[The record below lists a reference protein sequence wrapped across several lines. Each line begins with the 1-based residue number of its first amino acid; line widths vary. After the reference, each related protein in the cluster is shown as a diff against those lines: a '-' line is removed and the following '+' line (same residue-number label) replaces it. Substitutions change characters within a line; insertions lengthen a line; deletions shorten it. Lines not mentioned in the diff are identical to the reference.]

1 MISISVRRFP
11 NSGRKSMNSVLSC
24 GKLVDKSVNKFVEK
38 MWLRAVDFVKMWNF
52 ELWISS
58 FSTKFSTISQKCT
71 NNVNKF
77 YTEKLW
83 LANLLFVSFPR
94 FAQTSTIT
102 ITIFN

>member
-1 MISISVRRFP
+1 MILISVHRFP
-11 NSGRKSMNSVLSC
+11 SFGRKSMNSAFTC

-38 MWLRAVDFVKMWNF
+38 MWLRAVDFVKVWNF

-58 FSTKFSTISQKCT
+58 FSTKFSTISQKYT

-77 YTEKLW
+77 CTEKLR

-94 FAQTSTIT
+94 FTQTSTIT